1 MINDALSFFTAQAD
15 AIKGWEKEN
24 KNVLINKYIEYENTK
39 LADNY
44 LAAIICK
51 YWHKIYHYYSNNNT
65 FDLDVY
71 LSLVID
77 GILKALKHRPWLD
90 TTKAISKDSKGPDKT
105 VNRCIKTVVLN
116 YYYLANMDKRKTN
129 INTLRID
136 GEFGLV
142 DFLNKT
148 EYADMSYE
156 SENINACNNIIQHY
170 IDIGDMVSA
179 VVLDN
184 ICFQDSV
191 RNNKINIR
199 SVCDNLLN
207 LNDNYSDY
215 FKKSYENVD
224 TDKLKNTF
232 NYFKQLVSN
241 NSNRKVCNCIT
252 KTLTKLKNNDTLVS
266 LLCS

>member
-1 MINDALSFFTAQAD
+1 
-15 AIKGWEKEN
+15 
-24 KNVLINKYIEYENTK
+24 
-39 LADNY
+39 
-44 LAAIICK
+44 
-51 YWHKIYHYYSNNNT
+51 
-65 FDLDVY
+65 
-71 LSLVID
+71 
-77 GILKALKHRPWLD
+77 
-90 TTKAISKDSKGPDKT
+90 
-105 VNRCIKTVVLN
+105 
-116 YYYLANMDKRKTN
+116 
-129 INTLRID
+129 
-136 GEFGLV
+136 
-142 DFLNKT
+142 
-148 EYADMSYE
+148 
-156 SENINACNNIIQHY
+156 
-170 IDIGDMVSA
+170 MVSA